1 MRQKVSTVLES
12 ALFREVKMESAR
24 TGKQISEV
32 VREALELYLR
42 TKGRGIGTG
51 NVVGE
56 SWGALPMDR
65 EDVKRLLED
74 EESLLDA

>member
-12 ALFREVKMESAR
+12 SLFREVKMESAR
-24 TGKQISEV
+24 QGKQISEV

-42 TKGRGIGTG
+42 TKGRGMGTG
-51 NVVGE
+51 DVVGE
-56 SWGALPMDR
+56 SWGALQMDR

-74 EESLLDA
+74 EESLFDA